1 MQKSFFFLSIIAL
14 FGACATEPKE
24 ILPTATDLVGH
35 WEVIAG
41 KRDSMPT
48 IMLNEKTFDFT
59 ASEVSTLLP
68 MNASDSVSKSPFT
81 FDGDSLV
88 CPAFTANFKVVS
100 LRKDTMVLFT
110 RLQNQQF
117 MLTLKR

>member
-1 MQKSFFFLSIIAL
+1 MQKSVFFLFIIVF

-24 ILPTATDLVGH
+24 VLPTANDLLGH
-35 WEVIAG
+35 WQVVAG
-41 KRDSMPT
+41 KRDSMAT
-48 IMLNEKTFDFT
+48 TMLNDKTFDFT
-59 ASEVSTLLP
+59 ANEISTLLP

-88 CPAFTANFKVVS
+88 CPAYTANFKVVS

-110 RLQNQQF
+110 RRWQPAVTF
-117 MLTLKR
+117 VFAI